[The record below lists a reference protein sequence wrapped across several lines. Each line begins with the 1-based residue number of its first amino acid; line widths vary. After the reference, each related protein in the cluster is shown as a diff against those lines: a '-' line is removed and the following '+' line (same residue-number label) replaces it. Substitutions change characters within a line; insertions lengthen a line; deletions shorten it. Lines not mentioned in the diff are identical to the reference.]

1 MPYFTPTTG
10 LRLFYSVHGPATNP
24 PILLI
29 HGWTCDSTDWSFT
42 IPALLGKYRVIT
54 LDMRGHGHSSA
65 PANSTYT
72 VADAAAD
79 AIALLTH
86 LGLTKN
92 VLVMGHSLGGIVAS
106 CLTGLHPDVFRG
118 LIVIDPPYW
127 RKRAFWT
134 HMLPRW
140 DDLQNGFMFVTMAFG
155 NQMPPEGV
163 MPAWTMTWIGMRAQ
177 AMDERV
183 IGESLKGAF
192 GEGMLGQQE
201 EHIKTVKDRKLP
213 RLAVYMTEE
222 NVANEKKL
230 GMGEG
235 DEIVLVKD
243 AGHWLHQIR
252 AEEFN
257 EILTAWLEKLECRL
271 YD

>member
-1 MPYFTPTTG
+1 VGY
-10 LRLFYSVHGPATNP
+10 
-24 PILLI
+24 
-29 HGWTCDSTDWSFT
+29 
-42 IPALLGKYRVIT
+42 
-54 LDMRGHGHSSA
+54 DM
-65 PANSTYT
+65 
-72 VADAAAD
+72 D
-79 AIALLTH
+79 
-86 LGLTKN
+86 
-92 VLVMGHSLGGIVAS
+92 
-106 CLTGLHPDVFRG
+106 
-118 LIVIDPPYW
+118 
-127 RKRAFWT
+127 
-134 HMLPRW
+134 
-140 DDLQNGFMFVTMAFG
+140 
-155 NQMPPEGV
+155 
-163 MPAWTMTWIGMRAQ
+163 
-177 AMDERV
+177 
-183 IGESLKGAF
+183 LKGAF